1 MLPICGERHCGGRSQ
16 WSNPLRPSSHFFRNT
31 FAKEVE
37 TGEVSIDQLATLLGG
52 QSSHGPR
59 ALFQVGSDL
68 QAALEAAV
76 RASWKIRKQDI
87 EQGDSC
93 LHVVDHLR
101 MQRSRRPWSGQHVGE
116 ISPRTMPSS
125 RKVNLEKVQ
134 ASLDA
139 VCPKCGRMIPPAE
152 VRRIDFERIE
162 CPECCARPDESL
174 APRLFLRVQRSSRPP
189 PPPLLPLVCSCGGW
203 DELLSS

>member
-1 MLPICGERHCGGRSQ
+1 MRSPGLSIVDTTMLARTRLAADDGLELYRQKTGEPVYLPLEPELANELRGLAAIPEDDPRYFFWGWHGALDAAYAQAGRSA
-16 WSNPLRPSSHFFRNT
+16 SRTLRR
-31 FAKEVE
+31 
-37 TGEVSIDQLATLLGG
+37 ATL
-52 QSSHGPR
+52 
-59 ALFQVGSDL
+59 A
-68 QAALEAAV
+68 
-76 RASWKIRKQDI
+76 
-87 EQGDSC
+87 

-152 VRRIDFERIE
+152 VRRIDFERISSVRSVASCL
-162 CPECCARPDESL
+162 CPAR
-174 APRLFLRVQRSSRPP
+174 
-189 PPPLLPLVCSCGGW
+189 
-203 DELLSS
+203 

>member
-1 MLPICGERHCGGRSQ
+1 LINSQPCSVDNPATVREHYFKWVQIYRPPWTRQYAQAGRSA
-16 WSNPLRPSSHFFRNT
+16 SRTLSR
-31 FAKEVE
+31 
-37 TGEVSIDQLATLLGG
+37 ATL
-52 QSSHGPR
+52 
-59 ALFQVGSDL
+59 A
-68 QAALEAAV
+68 
-76 RASWKIRKQDI
+76 
-87 EQGDSC
+87 